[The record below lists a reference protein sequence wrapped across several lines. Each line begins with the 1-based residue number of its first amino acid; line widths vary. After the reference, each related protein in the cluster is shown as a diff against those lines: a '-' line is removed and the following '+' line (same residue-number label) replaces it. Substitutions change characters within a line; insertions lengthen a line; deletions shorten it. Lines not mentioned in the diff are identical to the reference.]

1 MENYLTV
8 SHSIRIFMTYHDQGE
23 KCVIFKGTARSIQV
37 PQAEHGVT

>member
-8 SHSIRIFMTYHDQGE
+8 SHSTRIFMTYHDQGE